1 MNSKEYAKFK
11 RLFVGPILPRKH
23 AKRIRIENDPGM
35 PAAPIKYEGLVKK
48 KYQESI
54 CRSVN
59 SGNNIRSIA
68 TPLWANKKKIKDFYT
83 VARALTENTGIE
95 HQVDHIIPLRGEH
108 VCGLHVEHNLQ
119 ILTKEENIRKS
130 NS

>member
-1 MNSKEYAKFK
+1 MNSREYAKFK
-11 RLFVGPILPRKH
+11 RLFVGPILPRSQ

-35 PAAPIKYEGLVKK
+35 PAEPIEYEGLKK
-48 KYQESI
+48 KQYQEPI

-59 SGNNIRSIA
+59 SGNNVRSIA
-68 TPLWANKKKIKDFYT
+68 TPLWANKKKIKEFYS
-83 VARALTENTGIE
+83 VAKLLTENTGVK
-95 HQVDHIIPLRGEH
+95 HHVDHIVPLRGEF

-119 ILTKEENIRKS
+119 ILTQEENIRKS